1 MVIHTRS
8 SSGILTPRS
17 ATRFLLSARLDRI
30 FPSVP
35 GISVLSFPFAR
46 KVSRVPTHSRV
57 SNVWDQESIELPA
70 LPLIPETGM
79 SGGTRRLATF
89 NDLCV
94 LLTSLASFQLPNPLL
109 EELPLWFLLGQRQS
123 FLIGG
128 PGLSRPAEP
137 AVHIRTG

>member
-1 MVIHTRS
+1 
-8 SSGILTPRS
+8 
-17 ATRFLLSARLDRI
+17 
-30 FPSVP
+30 
-35 GISVLSFPFAR
+35 
-46 KVSRVPTHSRV
+46 
-57 SNVWDQESIELPA
+57 
-70 LPLIPETGM
+70 M

-123 FLIGG
+123 FLISG
-128 PGLSRPAEP
+128 PSLSRPAEP